1 MFKLSKK
8 LAAAGAGLM
17 VVAMTALSPS
27 PVFADSPG
35 QLTGGPNVYLVKNLT
50 QGGSY
55 ANSVSA
61 ACNEEVQYSTQ
72 LHNAAFGGLTNIQ
85 VSANLAGGTISA
97 VPAEGASAGTTGN
110 VTVNVA
116 SGGTLAYEN
125 GTTVL
130 YDVSGNALK
139 TLPDTIT
146 SGGVNV
152 GNLSGSTTEFV
163 NFRAIVNCPI
173 TPTTFSSTQT
183 ATATATASANAT
195 CPPSQSGD
203 SVTVSADG
211 SATATASA
219 TSNVS
224 QADADQKAHDAAM
237 QAATPSAQSNA
248 QANANAKAQ
257 ASVKCSS
264 AVVTVVKSP
273 PTKVLPNTGP
283 GEMVAGLF
291 AGTSV
296 LGTAG
301 HYLVTRRRR

>member
-1 MFKLSKK
+1 M
-8 LAAAGAGLM
+8 
-17 VVAMTALSPS
+17 
-27 PVFADSPG
+27 
-35 QLTGGPNVYLVKNLT
+35 
-50 QGGSY
+50 
-55 ANSVSA
+55 
-61 ACNEEVQYSTQ
+61 
-72 LHNAAFGGLTNIQ
+72 
-85 VSANLAGGTISA
+85 
-97 VPAEGASAGTTGN
+97 
-110 VTVNVA
+110 
-116 SGGTLAYEN
+116 
-125 GTTVL
+125 L

-163 NFRAIVNCPI
+163 NFRARVNCPI
-173 TPTTFSSTQT
+173 TPTIFSSTQT
-183 ATATATASANAT
+183 VTATATASANAT

-203 SVTVSADG
+203 SVTVSASG
-211 SATATASA
+211 SATATANA

-248 QANANAKAQ
+248 QANANVKAQ

-264 AVVTVVKSP
+264 AVVTVVTSP
-273 PTKVLPNTGP
+273 PAAKALPNTGA
-283 GEMVAGLF
+283 GDIAGLF
-291 AGTSV
+291 VGTSV